1 MSNTRISVPFIKNK
15 TIRVSKLCQ
24 VSLQLVGFTIFL
36 RSKIGWVGGGG
47 GGGGGRWKETRQ
59 CEYKR
64 RLISL
69 WMRFFAEW
77 GLVLHLNRGSF
88 SILSYTEVML
98 AGGLHSSVHREV
110 TKADRDLN
118 GKGVF

>member
-47 GGGGGRWKETRQ
+47 GEGEDGKKQDSVNTKGD
-59 CEYKR
+59 
-64 RLISL
+64 L
-69 WMRFFAEW
+69 
-77 GLVLHLNRGSF
+77 
-88 SILSYTEVML
+88 L
-98 AGGLHSSVHREV
+98 AYG
-110 TKADRDLN
+110 
-118 GKGVF
+118 